1 MALVRTIDGVPAY
14 STVEEA
20 LQWGL
25 QYGITNYHTHVIA
38 GEIAYMA
45 GVNHDEITTAL
56 RLGVTAPS
64 SSSSS
69 MASSGGSSGSSGGGG
84 GGGY

>member
-1 MALVRTIDGVPAY
+1 MALVQNIDGVPTY
-14 STVEEA
+14 STIEEA

-25 QYGITNYHTHVIA
+25 QYGITSYHTHVIA

-45 GVNHDEITTAL
+45 GVNHDEITTAV
-56 RLGVTAPS
+56 RLGSTGQS

-69 MASSGGSSGSSGGGG
+69 MSSSGGGG
-84 GGGY
+84 Y